1 MARNRIRRYGTRAE
15 VMNGTARMTQ
25 GRLTK
30 ADFIYN
36 DKGYIVSK
44 KKSVKM
50 KGDDNPL
57 KNKSTYKLK
66 KVDLDLLEERLNLIE
81 RRNKFLI

>member
-57 KNKSTYKLK
+57 KKQKYLQTKKGRFGPARRKTKSNRK
-66 KVDLDLLEERLNLIE
+66 K
-81 RRNKFLI
+81 K

>member
-50 KGDDNPL
+50 RGDDNPL
-57 KNKSTYKLK
+57 KKQKYLQTKKGRFGPARRKTKSNRK
-66 KVDLDLLEERLNLIE
+66 KN
-81 RRNKFLI
+81 

>member
-36 DKGYIVSK
+36 ERGYIVSK

-57 KNKSTYKLK
+57 KKQKYLQTKKGRFGPARRKTKSNRK
-66 KVDLDLLEERLNLIE
+66 K
-81 RRNKFLI
+81 K

>member
-57 KNKSTYKLK
+57 KKQKYLQTKKGRFGPARRKTKSYRK
-66 KVDLDLLEERLNLIE
+66 K
-81 RRNKFLI
+81 K

>member
-36 DKGYIVSK
+36 EKGYIVSK
-44 KKSVKM
+44 KKSIKM

-57 KNKSTYKLK
+57 KKQKYLQTKKGRFGPARRKTKSNRK
-66 KVDLDLLEERLNLIE
+66 K
-81 RRNKFLI
+81 K

>member
-30 ADFIYN
+30 SDFVYN
-36 DKGYIVSK
+36 AGGYIVSK
-44 KKSVKM
+44 KKSIKM
-50 KGDDNPL
+50 KGKENPL
-57 KNKSTYKLK
+57 VKQKYLQTK
-66 KVDLDLLEERLNLIE
+66 KGVFGPARKKT
-81 RRNKFLI
+81 RKRKGKK